1 MNTFIHQTDLRK
13 NCCSQQKN
21 SKANQKI
28 KEHQI
33 KITDTHKEYDTNLTL
48 KTQYQAQYQTEY
60 HNVLDVTQLIDIER
74 NFSKIKYKRF
84 KLEPFSFVTL
94 ASLSRHAALR
104 KTNIELE
111 LVTDVNMIL
120 FYEKGITGGIRNVI
134 THQAEQSLNTFLIMM
149 KQKSSCIKYY
159 DFNNQYGWA
168 LSQSLP
174 CGGFEFVEDLLMIT
188 SEFVI
193 SYDIKGSV
201 SCTLI
206 VDVVYP
212 IFLQPLHRDL
222 AFLSDY

>member
-74 NFSKIKYKRF
+74 NFSKNNYKRF

-104 KTNIELE
+104 KTKIELE

-134 THQAEQSLNTFLIMM
+134 THQAEQSLNTFLIL
-149 KQKSSCIKYY
+149 I
-159 DFNNQYGWA
+159 
-168 LSQSLP
+168 
-174 CGGFEFVEDLLMIT
+174 LLNENLYKNIL
-188 SEFVI
+188 I
-193 SYDIKGSV
+193 YDIE
-201 SCTLI
+201 
-206 VDVVYP
+206 Y
-212 IFLQPLHRDL
+212 
-222 AFLSDY
+222 